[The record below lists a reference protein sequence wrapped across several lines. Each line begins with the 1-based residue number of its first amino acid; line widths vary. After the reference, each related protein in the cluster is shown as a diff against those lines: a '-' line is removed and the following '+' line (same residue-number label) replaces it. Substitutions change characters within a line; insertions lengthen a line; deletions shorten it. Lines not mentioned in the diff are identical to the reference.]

1 MTRLDSLSAGQPS
14 EAGTEDQQLGILGDA
29 DPDYDPESN
38 PIIAAISSA
47 EIPGVTYTREDLKR
61 PDLAKIAA
69 NARKLAKSL
78 GLNIYQ
84 NPKTGVGALFN
95 PVAFRMEEIKAAD
108 VAGKLQ
114 QLLPPVSKFPPTGG
128 AAPTA
133 SAAPAALQAGS
144 PPLSRGSQ
152 TALTKS
158 RLSKLS
164 EDPRYP
170 GAGGILASMTATP
183 A

>member
-14 EAGTEDQQLGILGDA
+14 DAGTEDQQLGILGDA
-29 DPDYDPESN
+29 DPSYDPETN
-38 PIIAAISSA
+38 PIVASIVSA
-47 EIPGVTYTREDLKR
+47 DVPGVTYTREDLKR
-61 PDLAKIAA
+61 PDLAKVAA

-78 GLNIYQ
+78 GLGIYQ
-84 NPKTGVGALFN
+84 SPKTGVGALFN
-95 PVAFRMEEIKAAD
+95 TQVFKLEEIRAAD
-108 VAGKLQ
+108 IAGKLQ
-114 QLLPPVSKFPPTGG
+114 QLLPPVSKFPPAGG

-133 SAAPAALQAGS
+133 APVAPQAGS

-158 RLSKLS
+158 RLSKLG

-170 GAGGILASMTATP
+170 GAGLLQQAMTTMP
-183 A
+183 H